1 MGEGQDSQPVLE
13 FLGGGGVPGDYGF
26 DPLKLADKDLHLFS
40 ATDRAMQ
47 VIRTEAF
54 ADRAPELVL
63 RDYRDAEIRH
73 GRLAMM
79 AAVAWPVQE
88 IVAPVLG
95 RFFNEVEGIP
105 GLSDVLSET
114 GGRSPS
120 VLNGGLENGVVPFFL
135 FVRATTKSLH
145 SSTMVV
151 LAPITLLCQECYAY
165 YLFSWYGNLHCS

>member
-79 AAVAWPVQE
+79 AFSG
-88 IVAPVLG
+88 IVTQATLTGGEFPYTYGGVSDFVPPAG
-95 RFFNEVEGIP
+95 SGFPIP
-105 GLSDVLSET
+105 GL
-114 GGRSPS
+114 
-120 VLNGGLENGVVPFFL
+120 
-135 FVRATTKSLH
+135 
-145 SSTMVV
+145 
-151 LAPITLLCQECYAY
+151 
-165 YLFSWYGNLHCS
+165 